1 MLLRMLAAGRI
12 DTARFVTHRFALDEM
27 SSAYEVFSQP
37 QQSGAL
43 KVVLTR

>member
-1 MLLRMLAAGRI
+1 MLLRMLAVGRI
-12 DTARFVTHRFALDEM
+12 DPARFITHRFALDEM
-27 SSAYEVFSQP
+27 PGAYEVFSQP